1 MSSRYDN
8 SRVKGM
14 LHARGRKI
22 VNGDGEE
29 IILRGWGAGNWT
41 NPEGFMVGIGEK
53 YMGSCMSPEL
63 ALPGRFQ
70 SGRTMTTVIR
80 ETCGTKY
87 AREFWPRWHA
97 AHLAEADIRE
107 MARLGYNSIR
117 LPLTA
122 WVLLPEEP
130 EAEFDEAGFEMLTRV
145 LDACEKYRIYAIL
158 DLHGAPGGQSGLW
171 CDDGLDNVPHMFLE
185 PESRERALML
195 LEELARRYGQ
205 RWIVG
210 GYDVLNEPISIP
222 RWHHLTPE
230 LEAFYDEAVRRIRRH
245 DKNHLLFLE
254 GPVFATDT
262 RMFKKNFDPECS
274 NWALSVHMYSF
285 RPEKRSLF
293 KFLEVSRRLNVPVWI
308 GEGKSNNI
316 DMCGFYEIAAREG
329 IGFNLWCW
337 KTVAGAEAGA
347 VKYDLPEGFQAI
359 LDYAMQGGARPTY
372 AQSQA
377 LFDALIERLKFE
389 NCRGDAE
396 VHRYCQRRQGVEI
409 PGAAYDGGHRGE
421 SFYGENWEGNPLCFR
436 TEDGMELVLR
446 DGVEVQDGPM
456 LPGSK
461 PNTASPL
468 EELLLALKEGEFAC
482 YSVHPVTEECPVEI
496 TARGKGRLRISCDG
510 EERDIAI
517 SREDEFETIPAMT
530 LSAGAEKTVKILGR
544 EGRVQIRSVAFRG
557 REQG

>member
-1 MSSRYDN
+1 MSGRYDN

-171 CDDGLDNVPHMFLE
+171 
-185 PESRERALML
+185 
-195 LEELARRYGQ
+195 
-205 RWIVG
+205 
-210 GYDVLNEPISIP
+210 
-222 RWHHLTPE
+222 
-230 LEAFYDEAVRRIRRH
+230 
-245 DKNHLLFLE
+245 
-254 GPVFATDT
+254 
-262 RMFKKNFDPECS
+262 
-274 NWALSVHMYSF
+274 
-285 RPEKRSLF
+285 
-293 KFLEVSRRLNVPVWI
+293 
-308 GEGKSNNI
+308 
-316 DMCGFYEIAAREG
+316 
-329 IGFNLWCW
+329 
-337 KTVAGAEAGA
+337 
-347 VKYDLPEGFQAI
+347 
-359 LDYAMQGGARPTY
+359 
-372 AQSQA
+372 
-377 LFDALIERLKFE
+377 
-389 NCRGDAE
+389 
-396 VHRYCQRRQGVEI
+396 
-409 PGAAYDGGHRGE
+409 
-421 SFYGENWEGNPLCFR
+421 
-436 TEDGMELVLR
+436 
-446 DGVEVQDGPM
+446 
-456 LPGSK
+456 
-461 PNTASPL
+461 
-468 EELLLALKEGEFAC
+468 
-482 YSVHPVTEECPVEI
+482 
-496 TARGKGRLRISCDG
+496 
-510 EERDIAI
+510 
-517 SREDEFETIPAMT
+517 
-530 LSAGAEKTVKILGR
+530 
-544 EGRVQIRSVAFRG
+544 
-557 REQG
+557 